1 MTEKKLQQTKR
12 TIRKRLIDL
21 DKNPSDMARDLGY
34 RPQYIVMILNG
45 KREALHVRRKIA
57 KYLNMKYDDLFAA

>member
-1 MTEKKLQQTKR
+1 MSTKKMQQTKR

-21 DKNPSDMARDLGY
+21 DKNQSDMARDLGY

-45 KREALHVRRKIA
+45 KREALHVKRKIA
-57 KYLNMKYDDLFAA
+57 RYLNMNFNDLFAA